1 MKIYSLHTITDGKW
15 SVKLTIREND
25 DFKHKY
31 ESRPDLRYL
40 VEDLRYLVD
49 THYNEEPQQLAKVIL
64 DNVLACEAVEVNLLC
79 GPGIYMVRK

>member
-25 DFKHKY
+25 DFQHKY
-31 ESRPDLRYL
+31 ESRPDLRA
-40 VEDLRYLVD
+40 LVD
-49 THYNEEPQQLAKVIL
+49 THYNEEPQQLAKLIL

>member
-25 DFKHKY
+25 DFQHKY
-31 ESRPDLRYL
+31 ESRPDLRH
-40 VEDLRYLVD
+40 LVD
-49 THYNEEPQQLAKVIL
+49 THYNEEPQQLAKLIL

>member
-15 SVKLTIREND
+15 SVRLTIRENN
-25 DFKHKY
+25 DFQHKY
-31 ESRPDLRYL
+31 ESRPDLRA
-40 VEDLRYLVD
+40 LVD

-79 GPGIYMVRK
+79 GPGIYMERK